1 MGFLQIMRP
10 KQWTKNLIIY
20 AGLVFSNHLLDIN
33 LIIITTI
40 GFFLFCLFSSCV
52 YIIND
57 ILDREKDAVHH
68 KKKYRP
74 IPSGKITVSQ
84 AFVFGVIL
92 FIFSFGCALL
102 LNPTFA
108 LVGFIYFLL
117 ITLYSFVLKH
127 LVIIDVMT
135 IAMGFILRAV
145 AGTVLIGVR
154 ISPWLLS
161 CTLLLSMFLALNK
174 RRSELLA
181 VDVDKVN
188 TRKILKEYSPE
199 LVRDMINI
207 VTASTV
213 MAYALYTFTSEH
225 TTYMMVTIPFVIYGV
240 FRYQY
245 ILHKK
250 GKKGLGESP
259 ELILLKDLPLV
270 LNIFLWVLT
279 CIVILYIFD

>member
-1 MGFLQIMRP
+1 MIFGLLQIMRP
-10 KQWTKNLIIY
+10 KQWTKNLIIF
-20 AGLVFSNHLLDIN
+20 AGLVFSNNMLDER
-33 LIIITTI
+33 LIIKTI
-40 GFFLFCLFSSCV
+40 FGFLLFCLFSSCV

-57 ILDREKDAVHH
+57 ILDREKDALHH
-68 KKKYRP
+68 KKRFRP
-74 IPSGKITVSQ
+74 IPAGKVTVAQ
-84 AFVFGVIL
+84 AGIFGVFLFVF
-92 FIFSFGCALL
+92 SFTCAIL

-117 ITLYSFVLKH
+117 ITLYSLILKH

-135 IAMGFILRAV
+135 IALGFILRAV

-161 CTLLLSMFLALNK
+161 CTLLLAMFLALNK
-174 RRSELLA
+174 RRSELQA
-181 VDVDKVN
+181 VDIDKAT

-225 TTYMMVTIPFVIYGV
+225 TTYMMITVPFVIYGV

-250 GKKGLGESP
+250 DLGENP
-259 ELILLKDLPLV
+259 ELVLLKDLPLV
-270 LNIFLWVLT
+270 LNIFLWILT
-279 CIVILYIFD
+279 CIVILYIFQ